1 VALSE
6 RRDSRRLQPVRA
18 SIPGSSKIPGPMS
31 DPVAAELASYN
42 CAFSELELPWRWDAA
57 TLREL
62 KTLAAGS
69 DLVCAYVER
78 KQAHLLRAYEKAF
91 LGELVRSAR
100 ERHRDTHAA
109 SR

>member
-1 VALSE
+1 ME
-6 RRDSRRLQPVRA
+6 PVRA
-18 SIPGSSKIPGPMS
+18 SIPGSSKVPNPVS

-42 CAFSELELPWRWDAA
+42 HAFTELELPWQWDAA

-62 KTLAAGS
+62 KSVAADC
-69 DLVCAYVER
+69 DLVGTYVER

-100 ERHRDTHAA
+100 ERYRDNTHAA
-109 SR
+109 IR